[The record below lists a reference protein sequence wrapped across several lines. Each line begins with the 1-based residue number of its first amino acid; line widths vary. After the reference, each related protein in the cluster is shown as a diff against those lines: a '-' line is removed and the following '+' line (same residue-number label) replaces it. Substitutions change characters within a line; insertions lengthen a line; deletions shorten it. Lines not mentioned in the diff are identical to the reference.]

1 MRVALLVFTL
11 LICHHA
17 LALPPPSVERSE
29 LHAYPNSSIEVQY
42 EITPQALDSRSP
54 NHDKVITDLDAYN
67 LQPRPLAWAST
78 PLTSTPLYI
87 TVSVLLDT
95 ATATALQLAN
105 GWLTWRFSIIYDQLS
120 NSCSGAVY
128 STTEE
133 SASDRR
139 VYVTEYIQ
147 ESYSNT
153 DGVIWSEGTMLLEA
167 RWRSISLRKSVI
179 IFWRANVRFYQTTTI
194 GVPIS
199 STMLGLIGNAWG
211 YQLQYNSAWDCAILV
226 QDRLD
231 ILQTVFESCNEGQ
244 SSSN

>member
-11 LICHHA
+11 LICHNA

-29 LHAYPNSSIEVQY
+29 LHAYPNSSIKVQY

-120 NSCSGAVY
+120 NSCSGAVF

-153 DGVIWSEGTMLLEA
+153 DGVIWS
-167 RWRSISLRKSVI
+167 
-179 IFWRANVRFYQTTTI
+179 
-194 GVPIS
+194 
-199 STMLGLIGNAWG
+199 
-211 YQLQYNSAWDCAILV
+211 
-226 QDRLD
+226 
-231 ILQTVFESCNEGQ
+231 
-244 SSSN
+244 